1 MCQAPF
7 STGPDCLGPP
17 STNSKDI
24 RVRSLQLHL
33 MLDLR
38 IMLMCPPPPH
48 QGVLNAALLS
58 GACQLPPL
66 HKHAFLQ
73 HSECKIMLPISAL
86 GRVIS
91 QVISLA
97 VMGLEGW
104 LKDRMKDLHGYSKSW
119 LYNKGLFYSNCSLEQ
134 FMRQLLSKSK
144 IMLTR

>member
-7 STGPDCLGPP
+7 STGPDCLSPP
-17 STNSKDI
+17 STNSKNI
-24 RVRSLQLHL
+24 RVRSAQLHL
-33 MLDLR
+33 MLNLG
-38 IMLMCPPPPH
+38 IMLMCPPPTH
-48 QGVLNAALLS
+48 QGVLNAALPS

-66 HKHAFLQ
+66 HKHAFLE
-73 HSECKIMLPISAL
+73 HSNCKNRLPISAL
-86 GRVIS
+86 GWVIS

-104 LKDRMKDLHGYSKSW
+104 LKERMKDLLGYSKSW
-119 LYNKGLFYSNCSLEQ
+119 LYNKGLFYSNGSLEQ